1 MYEVFLNE
9 RRLILTGTPDQVIVD
24 KKIRI
29 TRAITR
35 MQLTDEVSQ
44 FLTGEEECL
53 LLQGDV
59 YRLWEWFRRGFKEL
73 PAAGGIVRSP
83 KGVLFIFRR
92 GKWDLPKGKIDN
104 NESPREAA
112 MREVTE
118 ETGLTKLSITAP
130 CRSTWHIYL
139 SDYPEKKKEWILKET
154 HWFFMQASADEKSC
168 PETAEDIEEVRWFP
182 PEEVGEVLQNTY
194 ASLKNLIRLAYA

>member
-9 RRLILTGTPDQVIVD
+9 RRLILSGTTDQVIVD

-29 TRAITR
+29 ITVATEK
-35 MQLTDEVSQ
+35 QLTCEVAQ

-92 GKWDLPKGKIDN
+92 GKWDLPKGKTDK
-104 NESPREAA
+104 NETHEEAA
-112 MREVTE
+112 LREVTE
-118 ETGLTKLSITAP
+118 ETGLTQLSITST

-139 SDYPEKKKEWILKET
+139 SDYPGKKKEWILKET

-168 PETAEDIEEVRWFP
+168 PETAEDIEEVRWFT

-194 ASLKNLIRLAYA
+194 ASLKNLIRLANG

>member
-9 RRLILTGTPDQVIVD
+9 RRLILSGITDQVIVD

-29 TRAITR
+29 ITIATEK
-35 MQLTDEVSQ
+35 QLTCEVAQ

-59 YRLWEWFRRGFKEL
+59 YRLWEWFRRGFKEM

-92 GKWDLPKGKIDN
+92 GKWDLPKGKTDK
-104 NESPREAA
+104 NETHEEAA
-112 MREVTE
+112 LREVTE
-118 ETGLTKLSITAP
+118 ETGLTQLSIKST

-139 SDYPEKKKEWILKET
+139 SDYPGKKKEWILKET
-154 HWFFMQASADEKSC
+154 HWFFMQASSDEKSC

-182 PEEVGEVLQNTY
+182 PEEVGEVLQNTF